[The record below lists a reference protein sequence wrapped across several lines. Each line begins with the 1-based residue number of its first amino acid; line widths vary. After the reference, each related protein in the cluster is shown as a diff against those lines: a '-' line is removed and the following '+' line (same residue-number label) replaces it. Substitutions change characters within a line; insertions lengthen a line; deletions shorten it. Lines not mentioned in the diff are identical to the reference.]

1 MRVASL
7 EPPHVYNKKLVITN
21 GFSYSS
27 SSKRKKRKKREKGW
41 KEISI
46 NFPRESKLAAV
57 FFEYKRRG
65 GIIVIGRV
73 CPVCYRRG
81 PKRST
86 SKTKKK
92 KNLLC
97 FVTENPARLVF
108 F

>member
-65 GIIVIGRV
+65 GIIVTGRV
-73 CPVCYRRG
+73 CPVC
-81 PKRST
+81 
-86 SKTKKK
+86 
-92 KNLLC
+92 
-97 FVTENPARLVF
+97 
-108 F
+108 